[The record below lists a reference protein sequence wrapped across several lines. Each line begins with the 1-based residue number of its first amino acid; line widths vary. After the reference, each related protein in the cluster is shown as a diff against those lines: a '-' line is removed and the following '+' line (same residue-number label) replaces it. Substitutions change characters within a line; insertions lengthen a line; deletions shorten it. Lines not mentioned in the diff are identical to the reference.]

1 MDEEQLAH
9 RFAEAIYGT
18 VIAAGVLVAVSDESQ
33 PDAGAAAA
41 YAFVTVVVFWL
52 AHAWAH
58 TLGRRAAGAA
68 TPGGFTGSLV
78 ADSPLVLSAVPALAG
93 LGLALILG
101 ASDETAL
108 AVASWVCV
116 ALLGIWGAAIGVR
129 ERQSPVRVALTAGGS
144 AALGLIMIGLKS
156 VLG

>member
-1 MDEEQLAH
+1 MDEEGLAH

-18 VIAAGVLVAVSDESQ
+18 VVAAGVLVAVASESQ
-33 PDAGAAAA
+33 PDAGEAAA
-41 YAFVTVVVFWL
+41 YALVTVVVLWL

-68 TPGGFTGSLV
+68 SLGGFTGSLV
-78 ADSPLVLSAVPALAG
+78 ADSPLVLAALPALAG
-93 LGLALILG
+93 LGLALVFG

-108 AVASWVCV
+108 DVASWVCV
-116 ALLGIWGAAIGVR
+116 ALLATWGGAVGVR
-129 ERQSPVRVALTAGGS
+129 ERQGPVRVVLIAGGS

-156 VLG
+156 LLG